1 MNLDEMLLYLY
12 QKLNYSDDLEV
23 ATLTTDG
30 KNEIGLELV
39 TGERYILT
47 LQCTDRQL
55 SVRLN
60 ITGDTDTLFFNEK
73 CRIMSNKCRVGQ
85 EYVIIVLK
93 LTYCE
98 KVSKIS

>member
-30 KNEIGLELV
+30 KNEIGVELL

-55 SVRLN
+55 
-60 ITGDTDTLFFNEK
+60 
-73 CRIMSNKCRVGQ
+73 
-85 EYVIIVLK
+85 
-93 LTYCE
+93 
-98 KVSKIS
+98 

>member
-12 QKLNYSDDLEV
+12 QKLNYSDLEV

-30 KNEIGLELV
+30 KSEIGLELV

-55 SVRLN
+55 
-60 ITGDTDTLFFNEK
+60 
-73 CRIMSNKCRVGQ
+73 
-85 EYVIIVLK
+85 
-93 LTYCE
+93 
-98 KVSKIS
+98 